1 MVFGGSQQ
9 IITPC
14 QIAHVLP
21 SVGVGSVVVGLGV
34 SLSARGSGSS
44 RLVEG
49 PIVVVGGA
57 RQMKT
62 PFQTIGMQSPFVG
75 VPLMSNT
82 GVGVSAVLTSNHSF
96 VESRAFVD
104 GTMVVVGG
112 AMMQKCAC
120 SQTSGIQP

>member
-1 MVFGGSQQ
+1 M
-9 IITPC
+9 ITPC
-14 QIAHVLP
+14 QMAQVLP

-34 SLSARGSGSS
+34 SLSATASGSL

-49 PIVVVGGA
+49 PMVVVGGA
-57 RQMKT
+57 RQMNT
-62 PFQTIGMQSPFVG
+62 PFQTIGMQSPLVG
-75 VPLMSNT
+75 VPLMSST

-96 VESRAFVD
+96 VESRALLD

-120 SQTSGIQP
+120 SQTSGMQP